1 MNGIFVIGVD
11 TNVGKTTVAAG
22 IVKMLHGSKPVR
34 YWKPVQTGT
43 IVGDDTT
50 DVKAATELPSE
61 CFMEPAY
68 RFTDPLSP
76 HYAAKKW
83 NKRIDLDEMA
93 KTALAEMAEGTFLV
107 MEGAGGLLVPYNE
120 KELQIDFLQKV
131 GLPLLIITNDRVGA
145 INQTLL
151 TLHECERQNLK
162 VLGVIVTKARGNL
175 GNAEAITHF
184 GKVDVLAE
192 FPTTEES
199 TALLGKVAANPR
211 LRKIFGLPLL
221 PI

>member
-1 MNGIFVIGVD
+1 MNGVFVIGVD
-11 TNVGKTTVAAG
+11 TNVGKTTVSAG
-22 IVKMLHGSKPVR
+22 IVKMLYGSKTVR

-50 DVKAATELPSE
+50 DIKAATELPGE

-76 HYAAKKW
+76 HFAAKKW
-83 NKRIDLDEMA
+83 NKVINLEEMV
-93 KTALAEMAEGTFLV
+93 KTALAELKDGTFLV

-120 KELQIDFLQKV
+120 KELQIDFLAKV
-131 GLPLLIITNDRVGA
+131 GLPLLIVTNDRVGA

-175 GNAEAITHF
+175 GNAEAISHF
-184 GKVDVLAE
+184 GKVEVLAE
-192 FPTTEES
+192 FPTTEDS
-199 TALLGKVAANPR
+199 LALIGKVSGNAR
-211 LRKIFGLPLL
+211 LRKLFGLSAL
-221 PI
+221 PV